1 MMGDREATGAPGP
14 PRLETGVPGL
24 DAILG
29 GGIPV
34 GRTFMVAGAPGA
46 GKTTLGNQLAFHHA
60 ANGGQALVT
69 TLLSETHDL
78 MLANLRGFRF
88 FDPALVG
95 DRVHYLN
102 LLDSLAEEG
111 LDGIIAAVRRVAR
124 ERGATLL
131 VIDGAAV
138 IEDLAPS
145 QLDLRRFVQQL
156 QAQAAVIGAT
166 TVILTSY
173 TREQLEFLGAHVDAV
188 LVLAN
193 ERFDSR
199 HVRQLEVL
207 KLRGGHHVTGAHQFS
222 ITDDGLTVHPRLESV
237 VGWSR
242 PPEQPSE
249 FLGTGIS
256 GLDAMLGGGLMPY
269 SSTLVMG
276 TPGAGKTLLGLSYLV
291 EGARRGERGL
301 LAGFHEPEPALMST
315 AARIGLD
322 LQGAIESGLIRIL
335 WEPPLETS
343 ADAWAWRLLAA
354 VADHRPQRVFV
365 DALTDIH
372 RFFTS
377 QQRTPTFTA
386 ALTNELRALG
396 ATALI
401 ATEIDAYVDERLA
414 VPIPAAS
421 ATMDN
426 GILVRQVEIRSSLLR
441 LISILKARQIGTD
454 PAIREFVISDRGIT
468 VSQPFQA
475 STGLLTGRVAAG
487 EALPGTDAP

>member
-111 LDGIIAAVRRVAR
+111 LDGIIASVRRVAR
-124 ERGATLL
+124 ESGASL
-131 VIDGAAV
+131 VVVDGASV
-138 IEDLAPS
+138 IEDVAPS
-145 QLDLRRFVQQL
+145 QLALRRFVQQL
-156 QAQAAVIGAT
+156 QAQAVVLEAT
-166 TVILTSY
+166 TVLLTSH
-173 TREQLEFLGAHVDAV
+173 TRDQLAVLGAHVDGV

-207 KLRGGHHVTGAHQFS
+207 KLRGGPHVTGAHEFQ
-222 ITDDGLTVHPRLESV
+222 ITEAGLTVHPRLESV
-237 VGWSR
+237 AGWRR
-242 PPEQPSE
+242 PPEQPSGL
-249 FLGTGIS
+249 LGTGVA
-256 GLDAMLGGGLMPY
+256 GLDAMLGGGLMPF
-269 SSTLVMG
+269 SSTLLMG
-276 TPGAGKTLLGLSYLV
+276 TPGAGKTLLGLSYLL
-291 EGARRGERGL
+291 EGARHGECGL
-301 LAGFHEPEPALMST
+301 LAGFHETEPALMST

-322 LQGAIESGLIRIL
+322 LQGAIESGLIHVM
-335 WEPPLETS
+335 WDPPLELS
-343 ADAWAWRLLAA
+343 ADAWAWRLLAT
-354 VADHRPQRVFV
+354 VAEHRPRRIFI
-365 DALTDIH
+365 DALTDIQ
-372 RFFTS
+372 RFIS
-377 QQRTPTFTA
+377 SPVRMSTFTA

-396 ATALI
+396 ATAVI
-401 ATEIDAYVDERLA
+401 ATEIDAYVDEQLA

-426 GILVRQVEIRSSLLR
+426 GLLVRQVEIRSALLR
-441 LISILKARQIGTD
+441 LVSILKARQIGTD
-454 PAIREFVISDRGIT
+454 PAIRQFVIGDQGIT
-468 VSQPFQA
+468 VSRPFSA
-475 STGLLTGRVAAG
+475 STGLLTGRVAA
-487 EALPGTDAP
+487 ESPAGTDAP

>member
-1 MMGDREATGAPGP
+1 VEASGP

-24 DAILG
+24 DPVLG

-34 GRTFMVAGAPGA
+34 GRTCMVAGAPGV
-46 GKTTLGNQLAFHHA
+46 GKTTLGNQLAFAHA
-60 ANGGQALVT
+60 ATGGRTLVA

-88 FDPALVG
+88 FDPTLVG

-102 LLDSLAEEG
+102 LFDALADEG

-124 ERGATLL
+124 EIGSTLI
-131 VIDGAAV
+131 VIDGASV
-138 IEDLAPS
+138 IEDVAPS
-145 QLDLRRFVQQL
+145 QLALRRFVQQL
-156 QAQAAVIGAT
+156 QAQAAILGAT
-166 TVILTSY
+166 TVLLTGH
-173 TREQLEFLGAHVDAV
+173 TRRQLEILGAHVDGV

-207 KLRGGHHVTGAHQFS
+207 KLRGGRHVTGAHEFT
-222 ITDDGLTVHPRLESV
+222 ITEDGLTVHPRLESV
-237 VGWSR
+237 VGRRR
-242 PPEQPSE
+242 PPEQPGE
-249 FLGTGIS
+249 LLGTGVP
-256 GLDAMLGGGLMPY
+256 GLDAMLGGGLMPF
-269 SSTLVMG
+269 SSTLLMG

-301 LAGFHEPEPALMST
+301 LTGFHETEAALMTT

-322 LQGAIESGLIRIL
+322 LQGAIESGIIRIM
-335 WEPPLETS
+335 WDPPLEIS

-354 VADHRPQRVFV
+354 VQEHRPRRVFI
-365 DALTDIH
+365 DALTDIQ
-372 RFFTS
+372 RFIS
-377 QQRTPTFTA
+377 SPQRMPTFTA

-401 ATEIDAYVDERLA
+401 ATEIDAYVDEQLA

-426 GILVRQVEIRSSLLR
+426 GLLVRQVEIRSSLLR
-441 LISILKARQIGTD
+441 LVSILKARQIGTD
-454 PAIREFVISDRGIT
+454 PAIREFVIGDQGIT
-468 VSQPFQA
+468 VSRPFAA
-475 STGLLTGRVAAG
+475 STGLLTGRVAADESTLG
-487 EALPGTDAP
+487 ADAP

>member
-1 MMGDREATGAPGP
+1 V
-14 PRLETGVPGL
+14 LGL
-24 DAILG
+24 DAVLG

-34 GRTFMVAGAPGA
+34 GRTCLVAGSPGV
-46 GKTTLGNQLAFHHA
+46 GKTTLGNQLAFYHA
-60 ANGGQALVT
+60 AAGGQALVT

-88 FDPALVG
+88 FDAKLVG
-95 DRVHYLN
+95 ERVHYLN
-102 LLDSLAEEG
+102 ILDALVEEG

-138 IEDLAPS
+138 IDDLAPS

-156 QAQAAVIGAT
+156 QAQAAILGAT
-166 TVILTSY
+166 TVLLTSH
-173 TREQLEFLGAHVDAV
+173 TREQLEILGAHVDGV

-193 ERFDSR
+193 QRFDAR
-199 HVRQLEVL
+199 HIRQLEVI
-207 KLRGGHHVTGAHQFS
+207 KLRGGRHVTGAHEFL
-222 ITDDGLTVHPRLESV
+222 INEDGITVHPRLESV
-237 VGWSR
+237 VGWRR

-249 FLGTGIS
+249 LLGTGVA
-256 GLDAMLGGGLMPY
+256 GLDAMLGGGLIPF
-269 SSTLVMG
+269 SSTLLMG
-276 TPGAGKTLLGLSYLV
+276 TPGAGKTLLGLSYLL

-301 LAGFHEPEPALMST
+301 LAGFHETEAGLMST

-322 LQGAIESGLIRIL
+322 LQGAIESGLIDIQ
-335 WEPPLETS
+335 WEPPLELS

-354 VADHRPQRVFV
+354 VEEHRPRRVFI
-365 DALTDIH
+365 DALTDIQ
-372 RFFTS
+372 RFIAS
-377 QQRTPTFTA
+377 PQRMPTFTA

-396 ATALI
+396 TTVLI
-401 ATEIDAYVDERLA
+401 ATEIDAYVDEQLV

-426 GILVRQVEIRSSLLR
+426 GLLVRQVEIRSSLLR

-454 PAIREFVISDRGIT
+454 PVIREFVIGDQGIT
-468 VSQPFQA
+468 VSQPFSA
-475 STGLLTGRVAAG
+475 ATGLLTGRVAAG
-487 EALPGTDAP
+487 DSLAGTDAP